1 MRFNKSV
8 IERVPLAVVFLASL
22 TIPAMISG
30 AELGDAK
37 RGLAYAQKTCAKCH
51 AVERG
56 DMFSPTMIAPT
67 FGSIANTPGINERAL
82 VVWLQSSD
90 HATMPNLIL
99 AQQDLDDVVA
109 YIMSLRAQK

>member
-8 IERVPLAVVFLASL
+8 IGRAPLAVVFLASL
-22 TIPAMISG
+22 TIPAMVSG

-67 FGSIANTPGINERAL
+67 FSSIANTPGINERAL

-99 AQQDLDDVVA
+99 AQQDLDDVVV